1 MVSLNRSGHLKAR
14 LLSALTGALLL
25 SGAHGAA
32 GATANAT
39 IMVSVTVE
47 SSCTVSANPLGFGSY
62 QPGHGAV
69 SGRTTLA
76 VLCSKGAPFVVALD
90 AGTAGSIAQRRMILG
105 TAGLQ
110 YNLYTTPAHTTVW
123 GDGTQGSAT
132 VSGIGR
138 GLMASAAIN
147 ETVYGRL
154 PDAPANSGL
163 APGLYT
169 DTITVTITY

>member
-1 MVSLNRSGHLKAR
+1 MVSLNRSGHFKAR
-14 LLSALTGALLL
+14 MLSALTGALLL
-25 SGAHGAA
+25 SSAHGAA

-39 IMVSVTVE
+39 MMVSVTVE
-47 SSCTVSANPLGFGSY
+47 ASCTVSANPLAFGSY
-62 QPGHGAV
+62 QPGRGPV

-76 VLCSKGAPFVVALD
+76 VLCSQGAPFVVALD
-90 AGTAGSIAQRRMILG
+90 AGTAGSVAQRVMTMG

-132 VSGIGR
+132 VSGTGH
-138 GLMASAAIN
+138 GLMSSAAIT

-154 PDAPANSGL
+154 LDSPGNAGL

-169 DTITVTITY
+169 DTITLTITY

>member
-1 MVSLNRSGHLKAR
+1 MVSVNRSGHFKACM
-14 LLSALTGALLL
+14 LSTLTAALLL
-25 SGAHGAA
+25 AGAHAAA
-32 GATANAT
+32 GETARAAM
-39 IMVSVTVE
+39 MVSVTVQ

-62 QPGHGAV
+62 QPGNGAV
-69 SGRTTLA
+69 SARTTLA

-90 AGTAGSIAQRRMILG
+90 AGTAGSMAQRLMTMG

-132 VSGIGR
+132 VSGTGH
-138 GLMASAAIN
+138 GLMPGAAVT

-154 PDAPANSGL
+154 PDGPANAGL